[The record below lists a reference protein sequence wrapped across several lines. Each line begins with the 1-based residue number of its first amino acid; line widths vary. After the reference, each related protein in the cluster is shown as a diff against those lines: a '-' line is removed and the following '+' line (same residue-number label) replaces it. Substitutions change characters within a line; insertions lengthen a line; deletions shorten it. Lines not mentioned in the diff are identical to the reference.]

1 MKARDLL
8 LQNIE
13 KDEHIIWEG
22 KPCNINVFEN
32 ISMLCLILRW
42 IFSIFLIVFGMKYFD
57 ITQGNIQNSIR
68 VTFTV
73 FVLFF
78 GVFNAIKPWRDG
90 VKYLKNTFYI
100 LTNKRVIL
108 YKVQNDYSISTY
120 INIDKIKNTCIYKNS
135 CDIANVYFNEKER
148 VLRKNDIYDNNF
160 DNIVYHNIE
169 NISEFEKAISPFIKV
184 GYE

>member
-1 MKARDLL
+1 MKARELL

-32 ISMLCLILRW
+32 VSMLYLILRW
-42 IFSIFLIVFGMKYFD
+42 IFSIFLIIFGMEYFD
-57 ITQGNIQNSIR
+57 ITQGNMQNSIR

-78 GVFNAIKPWRDG
+78 GIFIAIKPWRDG
-90 VKYLKNTFYI
+90 IKALKNTFYI
-100 LTNKRVIL
+100 LTDKRVIV

-120 INIDKIKNTCIYKNS
+120 INISKIKNTCIYKNS
-135 CDIANVYFNEKER
+135 SDVGNVYFNEKDR
-148 VLRKNDIYDNNF
+148 IFKKKSLYNNDF
-160 DNIVYHNIE
+160 DDIVFRNIG
-169 NISEFEKAISPFIKV
+169 NISEFEKAVSPFIKIV
-184 GYE
+184 YE